1 MAKSSD
7 KLVVC
12 RFRDGILS
20 TWFQSGR
27 AAELEFSRAH
37 ETEVGAIYLA
47 RVSHVQKNINAAFLD
62 IGKGV
67 NAYLNLGKAKTYASQ
82 TVNRRIELPRE
93 RSFWLKSKRMR
104 TRKRAIRPLPRVF
117 EKTIPY
123 CPAPHSCRHRAA

>member
-1 MAKSSD
+1 MEKSSD

-12 RFRDGILS
+12 RFRDGVLS

-67 NAYLNLGKAKTYASQ
+67 NAYLNLEKAKKIRLA
-82 TVNRRIELPRE
+82 NGEPIELPRE

-104 TRKRAIRPLPRVF
+104 TRKRAIRPLPHVF